1 MQLPCS
7 LLQEFPAPKLFANTS
22 IPFLCN
28 HRGTSSK
35 LFRNQKICQVVCRL
49 RPIFRCTCERASCT
63 ARLFFL
69 YQRSSDFLPCCQTIL
84 FFFSLELYWQTLRV
98 PSSAKYNIELAKCRK
113 SVP

>member
-7 LLQEFPAPKLFANTS
+7 LLQEFPAPKLFVDTS

-35 LFRNQKICQVVCRL
+35 LFRNQKICQAVCRL

-84 FFFSLELYWQTLRV
+84 ILFQLGAL
-98 PSSAKYNIELAKCRK
+98 LANLAC
-113 SVP
+113 P